1 MASEEQGR
9 GWLTAYEPFLGR
21 PENQSQEVV
30 RRVLA
35 DERLPVGWGGDSGP
49 AVRPELPGRTRA
61 VMARRPRVWLAV
73 GEAREEGAPQLETVA
88 RNRWDLQG
96 DQAAAAGCPEQ
107 GVFEPGGPDQVRA
120 HWPAAALACFLAER
134 GFSIELS
141 DDAGHHCCNGVLWW
155 ATRMSS
161 AGDRPRPWMG
171 FLHLPRQVE
180 RRAEQTELIVA
191 AVGWLDR
198 QFGPRLGG

>member
-1 MASEEQGR
+1 MAGEVQGR

-35 DERLPVGWGGDSGP
+35 DERLPAGWGGEFWP
-49 AVRPELPGRTRA
+49 AVLPELADRTRA
-61 VMARRPRVWLAV
+61 TLDRRPRVWLAV
-73 GEAREEGAPQLETVA
+73 GEAREEGVPQLETVA

-96 DQAAAAGCPEQ
+96 DQAAAAGGPEH
-107 GVFEPGGPDQVRA
+107 GTFELGGPDQIRA
-120 HWPAAALACFLAER
+120 HWPAAALADFLTEQ

-141 DDAGHHCCNGVLWW
+141 EDAGSHCCNGVLWW
-155 ATRMSS
+155 ATRMAA
-161 AGDRPRPWMG
+161 AGDGPRPWMG

-180 RRAEQTELIVA
+180 RRAEQAELIVA